1 MIAGARTSP
10 CLRRAAATSDRPR
23 ALCSTTCSTEC
34 RELVDAALGAGANVG
49 TDGIGVPT
57 GAGTCCPE
65 GGSATPPTHPANC
78 TGTSVSHGDSGNAL
92 DYAGSV
98 AVYAAAGSCIA
109 WVCNTDTLGGAFCAQ
124 TRHTTFGA
132 PLLHSL

>member
-1 MIAGARTSP
+1 MPSTDPPQRSLSP
-10 CLRRAAATSDRPR
+10 ASRVLRSN
-23 ALCSTTCSTEC
+23 TCSTEC

-65 GGSATPPTHPANC
+65 GSSATHPANC

-109 WVCNTDTLGGAFCAQ
+109 WVCNTGTLGGAFCAQ